1 MRIALARMS
10 KKRSLLTA
18 LVALVVLAVAGTTVG
33 YATVSKNV
41 TLSVDG
47 KSREVHTLKGTVRDL
62 LASQHIDLNSHD
74 VVAPSLDSEIGDDSR
89 IAVRYGKPLA
99 VNLDGE
105 RTTYWTTATT
115 VRGAVNQLGLRFFG
129 ADYSSSRS
137 ADIDREGMALRIAT
151 PKKLTLKIAGA
162 KKQKRNVS
170 AMTVRGVLGKLHVGH
185 DKNDKVTPSLDSFV
199 KDGDKVVFT
208 KVTKRKVH
216 VGHEKLGFDTVTRA
230 DASMTKGE
238 TSTVREGRS
247 GFRDVTY
254 RVVTHNGD
262 VVAKRVLKAKVLRA
276 PVSRIVHFGT
286 KPKPQPKP
294 EPQPVAVPAAPNY
307 SSGGSAWDRIAAC
320 ESGGNWAAN
329 TGNGYYGGLQFSL
342 GTWQAYGGSGRPDQN
357 SREQQIAVAERVR
370 AAEGGYGAWPV
381 CGARA

>member
-170 AMTVRGVLGKLHVGH
+170 AMTVRGVLGKLHVGY
-185 DKNDKVTPSLDSFV
+185 DRNDKVTPSLDSFV
-199 KDGDKVVFT
+199 KDGDKLVFT

-276 PVSRIVHFGT
+276 PVSRIVHVGT

-294 EPQPVAVPAAPNY
+294 EPRPAAVPAAPNY

>member
-10 KKRSLLTA
+10 KKKSLLTA

-33 YATVSKNV
+33 YAAVSKNV
-41 TLSVDG
+41 TLSIDG
-47 KSREVHTLKGTVRDL
+47 KVRKVHTLSGNVRDL
-62 LASQHIDLNSHD
+62 LASQHIDLNRHD
-74 VVAPSLDSEIGDDSR
+74 VVAPSLDSKIGDDSR
-89 IAVRYGKPLA
+89 VAVRYGKPLA

-105 RTTYWTTATT
+105 KTTYWTTATT
-115 VRGAVNQLGLRFFG
+115 VRGALNQLDLRFFG

-137 ADIDREGMALRIAT
+137 ADIDRQGMALRIAT

-170 AMTVRGVLGKLHVGH
+170 AMTVRGVLGKLHVGY
-185 DKNDKVTPSLDSFV
+185 DKNDKVKPKLDSFV
-199 KDGDKVVFT
+199 KDGDTVVFT
-208 KVTKRKVH
+208 KVTKKKVR
-216 VGHEKLGFDTVTRA
+216 VGHEKIGFDTVERA
-230 DASMTKGE
+230 DDSMTKGE

-247 GFRDVTY
+247 GVRDVTY

-262 VVAKRVLKAKVLRA
+262 VFKKTVLRSKVLRA
-276 PVSRIVHFGT
+276 PVSRIVHVGT
-286 KPKPQPKP
+286 KPV
-294 EPQPVAVPAAPNY
+294 PVAVSAPASAPNY
-307 SSGGSAWDRIAAC
+307 SSGSSAWDRIAAC

>member
-62 LASQHIDLNSHD
+62 LASQHIELNSHD

-294 EPQPVAVPAAPNY
+294 EPQPAAVPAAPNY

>member
-33 YATVSKNV
+33 YAAVSKNV

-62 LASQHIDLNSHD
+62 LASQHIELNSHD

-162 KKQKRNVS
+162 KKQKRSVS
-170 AMTVRGVLGKLHVGH
+170 AMTVRGVLGKLHVGY
-185 DKNDKVTPSLDSFV
+185 DRNDKVTPSLDSFV

-230 DASMTKGE
+230 DASMTKGV

-254 RVVTHNGD
+254 RVVTHNG
-262 VVAKRVLKAKVLRA
+262 VVFKKSVLKAKVLRA
-276 PVSRIVHFGT
+276 PVSRIVHVGT

-294 EPQPVAVPAAPNY
+294 EPQPAAVPAAPNY

>member
-10 KKRSLLTA
+10 KKKTLLTA

-33 YATVSKNV
+33 YAAVSKNV
-41 TLSVDG
+41 TLSIDG
-47 KSREVHTLKGTVRDL
+47 KVRKVHTLSGNVRDL
-62 LASQHIDLNSHD
+62 LASQHIDLNRHD

-89 IAVRYGKPLA
+89 VAVRYGKPLA

-105 RTTYWTTATT
+105 KTTYWTTATT
-115 VRGAVNQLGLRFFG
+115 VRGALNQLDLRFFG

-137 ADIDREGMALRIAT
+137 ADIDRQGMALRIAT

-170 AMTVRGVLGKLHVGH
+170 AMTVRGVLGKLHVGY
-185 DKNDKVTPSLDSFV
+185 DKNDKVKPRLDSFV
-199 KDGDKVVFT
+199 KDGDTVVFT
-208 KVTKRKVH
+208 KVTKKKVR
-216 VGHEKLGFDTVTRA
+216 VGHEKIGFDTVERA
-230 DASMTKGE
+230 DDSMTKGE

-247 GFRDVTY
+247 GVRDVTY

-262 VVAKRVLKAKVLRA
+262 VFKKTVLRSKVLRA
-276 PVSRIVHFGT
+276 PVTRIVHVGT
-286 KPKPQPKP
+286 KPEP
-294 EPQPVAVPAAPNY
+294 EPAPVATAAPNY
-307 SSGGSAWDRIAAC
+307 SSGSSAWDRIAAC

-381 CGARA
+381 CGAQAG

>member
-10 KKRSLLTA
+10 KKKSLLTA

-33 YATVSKNV
+33 YAAVSKNV
-41 TLSVDG
+41 TLSIDG
-47 KSREVHTLKGTVRDL
+47 KVRKVHTLSGNVRDL
-62 LASQHIDLNSHD
+62 LASQHIDLNRHD
-74 VVAPSLDSEIGDDSR
+74 VVAPSLDSKIGDDSR
-89 IAVRYGKPLA
+89 VAVRYGKPLA

-105 RTTYWTTATT
+105 KTTYWTTATT
-115 VRGAVNQLGLRFFG
+115 VRGALNQLDLRFFG

-137 ADIDREGMALRIAT
+137 ADIDRQGMALRIAT

-170 AMTVRGVLGKLHVGH
+170 AMTVRGVLGKLHVGY
-185 DKNDKVTPSLDSFV
+185 DKNDKVKPKLDSFV
-199 KDGDKVVFT
+199 KDGDTVVFT
-208 KVTKRKVH
+208 KVTKKKVR
-216 VGHEKLGFDTVTRA
+216 VGHEKIGFDTVERA
-230 DASMTKGE
+230 DDSMTKGE

-247 GFRDVTY
+247 GVRDVTY
-254 RVVTHNGD
+254 
-262 VVAKRVLKAKVLRA
+262 
-276 PVSRIVHFGT
+276 
-286 KPKPQPKP
+286 
-294 EPQPVAVPAAPNY
+294 
-307 SSGGSAWDRIAAC
+307 SSGSSAWDRIAAC

>member
-10 KKRSLLTA
+10 KKKTLLTA

-33 YATVSKNV
+33 YAAVSKNV
-41 TLSVDG
+41 TLSIDG
-47 KSREVHTLKGTVRDL
+47 KVRTVHTLSGNVRDL
-62 LASQHIDLNSHD
+62 LASQHIDLNRHD

-89 IAVRYGKPLA
+89 VAVRYVKPLA

-105 RTTYWTTATT
+105 KTTYWTTATT
-115 VRGAVNQLGLRFFG
+115 VRGALNQLDLRFFG

-137 ADIDREGMALRIAT
+137 ADIDRQGMALRIAT

-170 AMTVRGVLGKLHVGH
+170 AMTVRGVLGKLHVGY
-185 DKNDKVTPSLDSFV
+185 DKNDKVKPRLDSFV
-199 KDGDKVVFT
+199 KDGDTVVFT
-208 KVTKRKVH
+208 KVTKKKVR
-216 VGHEKLGFDTVTRA
+216 VGHEKIGFDTVERA
-230 DASMTKGE
+230 DDSMTKGE

-247 GFRDVTY
+247 GVRDVTY

-262 VVAKRVLKAKVLRA
+262 VFKKTVLRSKVLRA
-276 PVSRIVHFGT
+276 PVSRIVHLGT
-286 KPKPQPKP
+286 KP
-294 EPQPVAVPAAPNY
+294 ETVAVSAPASNF
-307 SSGGSAWDRIAAC
+307 SSGSSAWDRIAAC